1 MIGCHVLFRRGNGV
15 CLAKEHGVLNLGI
28 QDELVEPCSFLE
40 KGHPREATV
49 LGKDEVRLG
58 DVEFIHDLVVELELS
73 TGGLGLGL
81 LQGIDFP

>member
-1 MIGCHVLFRRGNGV
+1 
-15 CLAKEHGVLNLGI
+15 
-28 QDELVEPCSFLE
+28 
-40 KGHPREATV
+40 V